1 MYAFQKEF
9 TLYACLNVKEL
20 WRKYFSNHGAL
31 DFYMA
36 GDKAPNVM
44 WRVNNLHVSSNLH
57 LKYIFII
64 CGTNNID
71 HNSPQSI
78 ASTIISAGSEFQ
90 KSLKFQVIVITLLP
104 SDHKHSRRRG
114 IINTVNKL
122 LKCQCL
128 DNGFKFL
135 EFKSNWLNNVILLT
149 WNSFT
154 MITFTSYGKT
164 MNYWQKKLWTFLS
177 FEIHGGLYKTFM

>member
-9 TLYACLNVKEL
+9 TLYACLNAKEL

-31 DFYMA
+31 DFCIA

-104 SDHKHSRRRG
+104 SDHKH
-114 IINTVNKL
+114 
-122 LKCQCL
+122 
-128 DNGFKFL
+128 
-135 EFKSNWLNNVILLT
+135 
-149 WNSFT
+149 
-154 MITFTSYGKT
+154 
-164 MNYWQKKLWTFLS
+164 
-177 FEIHGGLYKTFM
+177 